1 MIPPQIDE
9 LRRRFTDQY
18 VVVDGNVAEL
28 ARFRG
33 LVGQVK
39 TVNMSGQALVQF
51 QGTADRAWYNIP
63 LECLTVVEA
72 PATPAAPAR
81 PAAGQAG
88 AKSAPAS

>member
-1 MIPPQIDE
+1 MIPPKIDE

-18 VVVDGNVAEL
+18 VVVDGNVAPL

-39 TVNMSGQALVQF
+39 TVNMNGQALVQF

-63 LECLTVVEA
+63 LEHLTVVEPPA
-72 PATPAAPAR
+72 PPAEPAR

-88 AKSAPAS
+88 AKPASAS